1 MGNKMDKVLFTGFKG
16 KHNSSGLLAER
27 LSPAH
32 ILITN
37 SFAGLKKDIDSIKE
51 DYDYVVMFGVD
62 KTLTSEVRIERKASR
77 DGRELSSSLDLEK
90 FREAIS
96 AKGIEAVISD
106 KPSAYLC
113 NEAYWHVLD
122 KFSGRAVFIHIPTVK
137 HADEI
142 FMDKMKAA
150 LQQSVLTGFLWRR

>member
-37 SFAGLKKDIDSIKE
+37 SFKGLKKDIDSIKE

-77 DGRELSSSLDLEK
+77 DGRELSSSLDSEK
-90 FREAIS
+90 IREALK
-96 AKGIEAVISD
+96 AAGIEAVISD

-150 LQQSVLTGFLWRR
+150 LH

>member
-37 SFAGLKKDIDSIKE
+37 SFKGLKKDIDSIKE

-77 DGRELSSSLDLEK
+77 DGRELSSSLDPENI
-90 FREAIS
+90 REALK
-96 AKGIEAVISD
+96 AAGIEPVISD

-150 LQQSVLTGFLWRR
+150 LH

>member
-27 LSPAH
+27 FSPAH

-37 SFAGLKKDIDSIKE
+37 SFKGLKKDIDSIKE
-51 DYDYVVMFGVD
+51 DYDYAVMFGVD

-77 DGRELSSSLDLEK
+77 DGRELSSSLDPEK
-90 FREAIS
+90 IREALK
-96 AKGIEAVISD
+96 AAGIEAVISD
-106 KPSAYLC
+106 KPSSYLC

-150 LQQSVLTGFLWRR
+150 LH